1 MPRLKPQ
8 AKLFLIV
15 IVGVG
20 VVFGLR
26 SAMQHGLIPT
36 PGIMKSIVASRV
48 DPSASGGGAGG
59 QRAGPAVSVHHSGQR
74 AATHI
79 QFDVWEWNAMFS
91 LIYAN
96 GGPDTT
102 KGSLME
108 KYGVNLTLHRED
120 SNYADEGRPAG
131 LRQAT
136 PRRREDL
143 LSGAEAIVVMGD
155 SGGQWL
161 ADLNPQLKK
170 LGPEYQA
177 VIIGAVGR
185 SNGEDALLGPAEWK
199 SNPQSMKGKTVVG
212 VIRDGDWNIALNY
225 MGSNGLKNNPDLK
238 TYDPD
243 AVNWI
248 AAPDEDYIKA
258 VTDVFIPNRCE
269 DRKVVKDG
277 RPTGETKNVCPD
289 GVVTWTP
296 GDEQAVH
303 GRPGTTKIVSSHE
316 YASQMPAVILGIKKF
331 FNDNRDEISG
341 LLAAS
346 FQAADQVKAFDA
358 VRRKAGEI
366 SAKLYNDQT
375 GDYWYK
381 YYGGFRDP
389 KSGQMLGGSAVFG
402 LEDDVNYF
410 GLDGKH
416 NNNMR
421 ATYETFGKI
430 ATMNYPQLFKD
441 NPIPPYKEAVD
452 TSFIFGAQAL
462 LEYRRRAGRSA
473 ETVDYAK
480 EAAGGTVL
488 GHKAVYI
495 NFASGSDQPLPDSL
509 PTLERTEGFAGHQ
522 LAVGAPDRRLHR
534 QRRQRR
540 GQCSAERK
548 AGAGREALLPAGG
561 SVELP
566 GLALQARGRPR
577 FAGSHRLEC
586 IDRRQGAQPPRRDHS
601 DRPVVFVKPG
611 RRKPPPILSPM
622 CKP

>member
-15 IVGVG
+15 
-20 VVFGLR
+20 VVAAGAIFGLR

-48 DPSASGGGAGG
+48 TLPPQEEAQVANVQALPYPSTT
-59 QRAGPAVSVHHSGQR
+59 PANV

-79 QFDVWEWNAMFS
+79 TFDVWEWNAMDS

-120 SNYADEGRPAG
+120 SNTQMGNDLADCAKQLHDGEKIC
-131 LRQAT
+131 
-136 PRRREDL
+136 
-143 LSGAEAIVVMGD
+143 SKGAEAIVVMGD

-161 ADLNPQLKK
+161 SNLNPILKK
-170 LGPEYQA
+170 LGPEYEA

-212 VIRDGDWNIALNY
+212 VIRDGDWNIALNF

-316 YASQMPAVILGIKKF
+316 YSSQMPAVILGIKKF
-331 FNDNRDEISG
+331 FNDNRDEITG

-358 VRRKAGEI
+358 VRRKAGDI

-389 KSGQMLGGSAVFG
+389 ASGQMLGGSAVFG
-402 LEDDVNYF
+402 LDDDVNYF

-441 NPIPPYKEAVD
+441 SPIPPYKEAVD

-462 LEYRRRAGRSA
+462 LNTGGVQTASA
-473 ETVDYAK
+473 ETVDYSK
-480 EAAGGTVL
+480 EAQSDTVL

-495 NFASGSDQPLPDSL
+495 NFASGSDQPLPDSIS
-509 PTLERTEGFAGHQ
+509 TLNELKDS
-522 LAVGAPDRRLHR
+522 LAINS
-534 QRRQRR
+534 Q
-540 GQCSAERK
+540 
-548 AGAGREALLPAGG
+548 
-561 SVELP
+561 
-566 GLALQARGRPR
+566 LALQIDGYTDN
-577 FAGSHRLEC
+577 AGSDAVNIPLSEKRAQAVKNYFQHTAPLSFPDSRFKLVAGHGSQDP
-586 IDRRQGAQPPRRDHS
+586 IASNASTGGKALNRRVEITQIGQ
-601 DRPVVFVKPG
+601 
-611 RRKPPPILSPM
+611 
-622 CKP
+622 

>member
-8 AKLFLIV
+8 AKFVLIV
-15 IVGVG
+15 IVVA
-20 VVFGLR
+20 VVFFGLR
-26 SAMQHGLIPT
+26 AAMQHGLIPT

-48 DPSASGGGAGG
+48 TLPPQEEAQVANVQALPYPSTAAANV
-59 QRAGPAVSVHHSGQR
+59 Q
-74 AATHI
+74 ATHI
-79 QFDVWEWNAMFS
+79 TFDVWEWNAMFA

-102 KGSLME
+102 KDSLME

-120 SNYADEGRPAG
+120 SNTQMNADLVACAKQLHDGEK
-131 LRQAT
+131 
-136 PRRREDL
+136 
-143 LSGAEAIVVMGD
+143 SCSKGAEAIVVMGD
-155 SGGQWL
+155 SGGSTWL
-161 ADLNPQLKK
+161 STLNPTLKK

-199 SNPQSMKGKTVVG
+199 TNPQSMKGKTVVG
-212 VIRDGDWNIALNY
+212 VIRDGDWNIALNFL
-225 MGSNGLKNNPDLK
+225 GSNGLKNNPDLK

-248 AAPDEDYIKA
+248 SAPEEDYIKA
-258 VTDVFIPNRCE
+258 VTEVFIPNRCE

-303 GRPGTTKIVSSHE
+303 GRPGTVKIVSSHE

-331 FNDNRDEISG
+331 FNDNRDEVTG

-358 VRRKAGEI
+358 VRRKAGDI
-366 SAKLYNDQT
+366 STKLYNDNGT
-375 GDYWYK
+375 DWYK
-381 YYGGFRDP
+381 YYPGFRDP
-389 KSGQMLGGSAVFG
+389 ASGQMLGGSAVFN
-402 LEDDVNYF
+402 LEDNVNYF

-430 ATMNYPQLFKD
+430 ATENYPLFYKD
-441 NPIPPYKEAVD
+441 NPVPPYKEAVD

-462 LEYRRRAGRSA
+462 LNQGGVQGAAA

-480 EAAGGTVL
+480 EAQSGQVL

-495 NFASGSDQPLPDSL
+495 NFASGSDQPLPNSL
-509 PTLERTEGFAGHQ
+509 PTLSELKDS
-522 LAVGAPDRRLHR
+522 LAINS
-534 QRRQRR
+534 Q
-540 GQCSAERK
+540 
-548 AGAGREALLPAGG
+548 
-561 SVELP
+561 
-566 GLALQARGRPR
+566 LALQIDGYTDN
-577 FAGSHRLEC
+577 AGSDAVNVPLSEKRAQAVKRYFQQVAPLSFPDSRFKSVAGHGSQDPLASNATAGGKALN
-586 IDRRQGAQPPRRDHS
+586 RRVEITQIGQ
-601 DRPVVFVKPG
+601 
-611 RRKPPPILSPM
+611 
-622 CKP
+622 

>member
-15 IVGVG
+15 VLGG
-20 VVFGLR
+20 GAVFGLR
-26 SAMQHGLIPT
+26 AAMQHGLIPT
-36 PGIMKSIVASRV
+36 PGIMKAIVASRV
-48 DPSASGGGAGG
+48 QLPPQEEAQVANVQALPYPTAAPAGVSAT
-59 QRAGPAVSVHHSGQR
+59 RM
-74 AATHI
+74 
-79 QFDVWEWNAMFS
+79 QFDVWEWNAMYS

-120 SNYADEGRPAG
+120 SNSQMKA
-131 LRQAT
+131 
-136 PRRREDL
+136 DL
-143 LSGAEAIVVMGD
+143 LACAKQIHDGEKTCSSGAEAIVVMGD

-170 LGPEYQA
+170 LGPDYQA

-199 SNPQSMKGKTVVG
+199 SNPQSLKGKTIVG

-225 MGSNGLKNNPDLK
+225 LGSNGLKNNPDLK

-258 VTDVFIPNRCE
+258 VTDVYIPNRCE

-277 RPTGETKNVCPD
+277 RTTGETKNVCPD

-331 FNDNRDEISG
+331 FNDNRDEVSG

-346 FQAADQVKAFDA
+346 FQGADQVKAFDA

-381 YYGGFRDP
+381 YYGGFQDP
-389 KSGQMLGGSAVFG
+389 KSGQPLGGSAVFG

-430 ATMNYPQLFKD
+430 ATENYPALFKD

-452 TSFIFGAQAL
+452 TSFIFGAQSVLNTGGVQGA
-462 LEYRRRAGRSA
+462 SA
-473 ETVDYAK
+473 ETVDYSK
-480 EAAGGTVL
+480 EAQSGQVL

-509 PTLERTEGFAGHQ
+509 PTLSELKDA
-522 LAVGAPDRRLHR
+522 LAINS
-534 QRRQRR
+534 Q
-540 GQCSAERK
+540 
-548 AGAGREALLPAGG
+548 
-561 SVELP
+561 
-566 GLALQARGRPR
+566 LALQIDGYTDN
-577 FAGSHRLEC
+577 AGSDAVNVPLSEKRAQAVKRYFQQVAPLSFPDSRFKSVAGHGSQSPIATNSSAGGKALN
-586 IDRRQGAQPPRRDHS
+586 RRVEITQIGQ
-601 DRPVVFVKPG
+601 
-611 RRKPPPILSPM
+611 
-622 CKP
+622 

>member
-1 MPRLKPQ
+1 MARLKPQ

-15 IVGVG
+15 VAG
-20 VVFGLR
+20 VVVVLGLR
-26 SAMQHGLIPT
+26 FSMQHGWIPT
-36 PGIMKSIVASRV
+36 PGIMSSVVTTRVELPPQQEAQVANV
-48 DPSASGGGAGG
+48 QALPYPTTTVANVSAN
-59 QRAGPAVSVHHSGQR
+59 
-74 AATHI
+74 HI
-79 QFDVWEWNAMFS
+79 QFDIWEWNAMFS

-96 GGPDTT
+96 GGANTT

-108 KYGVNLTLHRED
+108 KNGVNLTLHRED
-120 SNYADEGRPAG
+120 SNT
-131 LRQAT
+131 QMSS
-136 PRRREDL
+136 DL
-143 LSGAEAIVVMGD
+143 LACAKQLHDGEKSCSTGAEAIVVMGD

-161 ADLNPQLKK
+161 SNLNPQLKK
-170 LGPEYQA
+170 LGPDYQA

-199 SNPQSMKGKTVVG
+199 TNPQSMKGKTVVG

-225 MGSNGLKNNPDLK
+225 LGSNGLKNNPDLK

-277 RPTGETKNVCPD
+277 HATGETMNVCPD

-303 GRPGTTKIVSSHE
+303 GRPGTAKIVSSHE

-331 FNDNRDEISG
+331 FNDNRDEVTG

-358 VRRKAGEI
+358 VRRSAGTI
-366 SAKLYNDQT
+366 SAKVYNDQN

-381 YYGGFRDP
+381 YYGGFVDP
-389 KSGQMLGGSAVFG
+389 KSNQPLGGSAVFG
-402 LEDDVNYF
+402 VEDDVNYF

-430 ATMNYPQLFKD
+430 ATLNYPQLFKD

-452 TSFIFGAQAL
+452 TSFIFGAQSL
-462 LEYRRRAGRSA
+462 LNSGGVQSASA
-473 ETVDYAK
+473 ETVDYTKQANS
-480 EAAGGTVL
+480 GTVL
-488 GHKAVYI
+488 GHKAIYI
-495 NFASGSDQPLPDSL
+495 NFATGSDTPLPDSL
-509 PTLERTEGFAGHQ
+509 PTLNELKDS
-522 LAVGAPDRRLHR
+522 LAIN
-534 QRRQRR
+534 
-540 GQCSAERK
+540 SE
-548 AGAGREALLPAGG
+548 
-561 SVELP
+561 
-566 GLALQARGRPR
+566 LALQIDGYTDN
-577 FAGSHRLEC
+577 AGSDTVNIPLSEKRALAVKRYFQQVAPLSFPDSRFKSVAGHGSESPIATNSTAGGKALN
-586 IDRRQGAQPPRRDHS
+586 RRVEITQIGQ
-601 DRPVVFVKPG
+601 
-611 RRKPPPILSPM
+611 
-622 CKP
+622 

>member
-8 AKLFLIV
+8 AKLFLI
-15 IVGVG
+15 IVVG
-20 VVFGLR
+20 GGAIFGLR

-48 DPSASGGGAGG
+48 TLPPQEEAQVANVQAFPYPSTS
-59 QRAGPAVSVHHSGQR
+59 PANVS
-74 AATHI
+74 APHI
-79 QFDVWEWNAMFS
+79 QFDVWEWNAMYS

-96 GGPDTT
+96 GGPETT

-108 KYGVNLTLHRED
+108 KNGVNLTLHRED
-120 SNYADEGRPAG
+120 SNTQMGN
-131 LRQAT
+131 
-136 PRRREDL
+136 DL
-143 LSGAEAIVVMGD
+143 LACAKQLHDGEKTCSKGAEAIVVMGD

-161 ADLNPQLKK
+161 SNLNPQLKK

-212 VIRDGDWNIALNY
+212 VIRDGDWNIALNF

-331 FNDNRDEISG
+331 FNDNRDEVTG

-375 GDYWYK
+375 
-381 YYGGFRDP
+381 RRLLVQVL
-389 KSGQMLGGSAVFG
+389 SGLPRSRNPARCWAARRSSAW
-402 LEDDVNYF
+402 
-410 GLDGKH
+410 KTTSTTSASTASITTICAPPT
-416 NNNMR
+416 R
-421 ATYETFGKI
+421 PSARSPRRIIRCSSRTI
-430 ATMNYPQLFKD
+430 
-441 NPIPPYKEAVD
+441 PIPPYKDAVD

-462 LEYRRRAGRSA
+462 LNTGGVQGAAA

-480 EAAGGTVL
+480 EAQSGQVL

-509 PTLERTEGFAGHQ
+509 PTLNELKDS
-522 LAVGAPDRRLHR
+522 LAINS
-534 QRRQRR
+534 Q
-540 GQCSAERK
+540 
-548 AGAGREALLPAGG
+548 
-561 SVELP
+561 
-566 GLALQARGRPR
+566 LALQIDGYTDN
-577 FAGSHRLEC
+577 AGSDAVNVPLSEKRAQAVKRYFQQVAPLSFPDSRFKSVAGHGSQDPIASNASAGGKALN
-586 IDRRQGAQPPRRDHS
+586 RRVEITQIGQ
-601 DRPVVFVKPG
+601 
-611 RRKPPPILSPM
+611 
-622 CKP
+622 

>member
-8 AKLFLIV
+8 AKLVLIV
-15 IVGVG
+15 VVGAG
-20 VVFGLR
+20 AVFGLR
-26 SAMQHGLIPT
+26 AAMQHGLIPT
-36 PGIMKSIVASRV
+36 PGIMQSIVASRV
-48 DPSASGGGAGG
+48 QLPPQEEAQVANV
-59 QRAGPAVSVHHSGQR
+59 QAMPYPIAAPANVS
-74 AATHI
+74 ATHVV
-79 QFDVWEWNAMFS
+79 FDVWEWNAMFS

-120 SNYADEGRPAG
+120 SNTQMGN
-131 LRQAT
+131 
-136 PRRREDL
+136 DL
-143 LSGAEAIVVMGD
+143 IDCAKQLHDGEKTCSKGAEAIVVMGD

-161 ADLNPQLKK
+161 SNLNPPLKK

-185 SNGEDALLGPAEWK
+185 SNGEDALLGPPEWK

-225 MGSNGLKNNPDLK
+225 EGSNGLKNNPDLK
-238 TYDPD
+238 TWDPD

-277 RPTGETKNVCPD
+277 RPTGETKNICPD

-331 FNDNRDEISG
+331 FNDNRDETSG

-358 VRRKAGEI
+358 VRRKAGDI
-366 SAKLYNDQT
+366 SAKIYNDQN

-381 YYGGFRDP
+381 YYAGLRDP
-389 KSGQMLGGSAVFG
+389 KSGQLLGGSAVFG

-430 ATMNYPQLFKD
+430 ATQNYPQLFKD

-462 LEYRRRAGRSA
+462 LNTGGVQGASA

-480 EAAGGTVL
+480 EAQSGSVV

-509 PTLERTEGFAGHQ
+509 PTLNELKDS
-522 LAVGAPDRRLHR
+522 LAINS
-534 QRRQRR
+534 Q
-540 GQCSAERK
+540 
-548 AGAGREALLPAGG
+548 
-561 SVELP
+561 
-566 GLALQARGRPR
+566 LALQIDGYTDN
-577 FAGSHRLEC
+577 AGSDSVNVPLSEKRAQAVKNYFQKVAPLSFPDSRFKQVSGHGSQDPIGPNTSPAGKALN
-586 IDRRQGAQPPRRDHS
+586 RRVEITQIGQ
-601 DRPVVFVKPG
+601 
-611 RRKPPPILSPM
+611 
-622 CKP
+622 

>member
-15 IVGVG
+15 
-20 VVFGLR
+20 VVAAGAIFGLR

-48 DPSASGGGAGG
+48 TLPPQEEAQVANVQALPYPSTT
-59 QRAGPAVSVHHSGQR
+59 PANV

-79 QFDVWEWNAMFS
+79 TFDVWEWNAMDS

-120 SNYADEGRPAG
+120 SNTQMGNDLADCAKQLHDGEK
-131 LRQAT
+131 T
-136 PRRREDL
+136 C
-143 LSGAEAIVVMGD
+143 SKGAEAIVVMGD

-161 ADLNPQLKK
+161 SNLNPILKK
-170 LGPEYQA
+170 LGPEYEA

-212 VIRDGDWNIALNY
+212 VIRDGDWNIALNF

-316 YASQMPAVILGIKKF
+316 YSSQMPAVILGIKKF
-331 FNDNRDEISG
+331 FNDNRDEITG

-358 VRRKAGEI
+358 VRRKAGDI

-389 KSGQMLGGSAVFG
+389 ASGQMLGGSAVFG
-402 LEDDVNYF
+402 LDDDVNYF

-430 ATMNYPQLFKD
+430 DVQNYPQLFKD
-441 NPIPPYKEAVD
+441 NPIPPYKDAVD
-452 TSFIFGAQAL
+452 TSFIFSAQASL
-462 LEYRRRAGRSA
+462 NTSGVQGASA
-473 ETVDYAK
+473 ETVDYSK
-480 EAAGGTVL
+480 EAESGTVL

-495 NFASGSDQPLPDSL
+495 NFASGSDQPLPDSI
-509 PTLERTEGFAGHQ
+509 PTLNELKDS
-522 LAVGAPDRRLHR
+522 LAINS
-534 QRRQRR
+534 Q
-540 GQCSAERK
+540 
-548 AGAGREALLPAGG
+548 
-561 SVELP
+561 
-566 GLALQARGRPR
+566 LALQIDGYTDN
-577 FAGSHRLEC
+577 AGSDAVNVPLSEKRAQAVKSYFQKVAPLSFPDSRFKLVAGHGSQSPIASNASTGGKALN
-586 IDRRQGAQPPRRDHS
+586 RRVEITQIGQ
-601 DRPVVFVKPG
+601 
-611 RRKPPPILSPM
+611 
-622 CKP
+622 

>member
-8 AKLFLIV
+8 AKFFLVV
-15 IVGVG
+15 ILGAG
-20 VVFGLR
+20 AVFGLR
-26 SAMQHGLIPT
+26 AAMQHGLIPT
-36 PGIMKSIVASRV
+36 PGIMKSIVVSRV
-48 DPSASGGGAGG
+48 SLPPQEEAQVANVQASPYPSTT
-59 QRAGPAVSVHHSGQR
+59 PANV
-74 AATHI
+74 AATHV
-79 QFDVWEWNAMFS
+79 QFDVWEWNAMYA

-96 GGPDTT
+96 GGPETT

-120 SNYADEGRPAG
+120 SNTQMGN
-131 LRQAT
+131 
-136 PRRREDL
+136 DL
-143 LSGAEAIVVMGD
+143 VACAKQLHDGEKTCSTGAEALVVMGD
-155 SGGQWL
+155 SGGQWMSN
-161 ADLNPQLKK
+161 LNPQLKK
-170 LGPEYQA
+170 FGPDYQA

-199 SNPQSMKGKTVVG
+199 TNPQSMKGKTVVG

-225 MGSNGLKNNPDLK
+225 LGSNGLKNNPDLK

-258 VTDVFIPNRCE
+258 VTDVYVPNRCE

-331 FNDNRDEISG
+331 FNDNRDEISN
-341 LLAAS
+341 LLAAN

-358 VRRKAGEI
+358 VRHKAGEI
-366 SAKLYNDQT
+366 SAKIYNDQN

-381 YYGGFRDP
+381 YYPGFRDAN
-389 KSGQMLGGSAVFG
+389 SGQMLGGSAVFG
-402 LEDDVNYF
+402 LEDNVNYF

-430 ATMNYPQLFKD
+430 ATQNYPELFKN

-452 TSFIFGAQAL
+452 TSFIFGAQSVLNTGGVQTA
-462 LEYRRRAGRSA
+462 SA
-473 ETVDYAK
+473 ETVDYTK
-480 EAAGGTVL
+480 EAQAGTVL

-509 PTLERTEGFAGHQ
+509 PTLNELKDS
-522 LAVGAPDRRLHR
+522 LAINS
-534 QRRQRR
+534 Q
-540 GQCSAERK
+540 
-548 AGAGREALLPAGG
+548 
-561 SVELP
+561 
-566 GLALQARGRPR
+566 LALQIDGYTDN
-577 FAGSHRLEC
+577 AGSDAVNVPLSEKRAQAVKHYFQQVAPLSFPDSRFKQVSGHGSQDPIVANSSVGGKALN
-586 IDRRQGAQPPRRDHS
+586 RRVEITQIGQ
-601 DRPVVFVKPG
+601 
-611 RRKPPPILSPM
+611 
-622 CKP
+622 

>member
-1 MPRLKPQ
+1 
-8 AKLFLIV
+8 
-15 IVGVG
+15 
-20 VVFGLR
+20 
-26 SAMQHGLIPT
+26 
-36 PGIMKSIVASRV
+36 
-48 DPSASGGGAGG
+48 
-59 QRAGPAVSVHHSGQR
+59 
-74 AATHI
+74 
-79 QFDVWEWNAMFS
+79 MFS

-96 GGPDTT
+96 GGADTT

-108 KYGVNLTLHRED
+108 KNGVNLTLHRED
-120 SNYADEGRPAG
+120 SNTQMGN
-131 LRQAT
+131 
-136 PRRREDL
+136 DL
-143 LSGAEAIVVMGD
+143 IDCAKQLHDGEKTCSKGAEAIVVMGD

-161 ADLNPQLKK
+161 SNLNPQLKK

-225 MGSNGLKNNPDLK
+225 EGSNGLKNNPDLK
-238 TYDPD
+238 TWDPD

-303 GRPGTTKIVSSHE
+303 GRPGTTKIISSHE

-358 VRRKAGEI
+358 VRRKAGDI
-366 SAKLYNDQT
+366 SAKIYNDQN

-381 YYGGFRDP
+381 YYAGLRDP

-430 ATMNYPQLFKD
+430 ATQNYPQLFKD

-452 TSFIFGAQAL
+452 TSFIFSAQSLLNSGGVQGA
-462 LEYRRRAGRSA
+462 SA

-480 EAAGGTVL
+480 EAQSGTVL

-509 PTLERTEGFAGHQ
+509 PTLNELKDS
-522 LAVGAPDRRLHR
+522 LAINS
-534 QRRQRR
+534 Q
-540 GQCSAERK
+540 
-548 AGAGREALLPAGG
+548 
-561 SVELP
+561 
-566 GLALQARGRPR
+566 LALQIDGYTDN
-577 FAGSHRLEC
+577 AGSDSINTPLSEKRAQAVKSYFQKVAPLSFPDSRFKQVAGHGSQDPIASNASTQGKALN
-586 IDRRQGAQPPRRDHS
+586 RRVEITQIGQ
-601 DRPVVFVKPG
+601 
-611 RRKPPPILSPM
+611 
-622 CKP
+622 

>member
-8 AKLFLIV
+8 AKLVLIV
-15 IVGVG
+15 VVGAG
-20 VVFGLR
+20 AVFGLR
-26 SAMQHGLIPT
+26 AAMQHGLIPT

-48 DPSASGGGAGG
+48 QLPPQEEAQVANV
-59 QRAGPAVSVHHSGQR
+59 QAQPYPTTTPANVS
-74 AATHI
+74 ATHVV
-79 QFDVWEWNAMFS
+79 FDVWEWNAMFS

-96 GGPDTT
+96 GGADTT

-108 KYGVNLTLHRED
+108 KNGVNLTLHRED
-120 SNYADEGRPAG
+120 SNTQMGN
-131 LRQAT
+131 
-136 PRRREDL
+136 DL
-143 LSGAEAIVVMGD
+143 IDCAKQLHDGEKTCSKGAEAIVVMGD

-161 ADLNPQLKK
+161 SNLNPQLKK
-170 LGPEYQA
+170 LGPDYQA

-199 SNPQSMKGKTVVG
+199 SNPQSMKGKTIVG

-225 MGSNGLKNNPDLK
+225 EGSNGLKNNPDLK
-238 TYDPD
+238 TWDPD

-358 VRRKAGEI
+358 VRRKAGDI
-366 SAKLYNDQT
+366 SAKIYNDQN

-381 YYGGFRDP
+381 YYAGLRDS

-402 LEDDVNYF
+402 LEDNVNYF

-430 ATMNYPQLFKD
+430 ATQNYPQLFKD

-452 TSFIFGAQAL
+452 TSFIFSAQAL
-462 LEYRRRAGRSA
+462 LNTGGVQSASA

-480 EAAGGTVL
+480 EAQSGSVL

-509 PTLERTEGFAGHQ
+509 PTLNELKDS
-522 LAVGAPDRRLHR
+522 LAINS
-534 QRRQRR
+534 Q
-540 GQCSAERK
+540 
-548 AGAGREALLPAGG
+548 
-561 SVELP
+561 
-566 GLALQARGRPR
+566 LALQIEGYTDN
-577 FAGSHRLEC
+577 AGSDSVNIPLSEKRAQAVKSYFQKVAPLSFPDSRFKQVSGHGSQDPIASNASTQGKALN
-586 IDRRQGAQPPRRDHS
+586 RRVEITQIGQ
-601 DRPVVFVKPG
+601 
-611 RRKPPPILSPM
+611 
-622 CKP
+622 

>member
-8 AKLFLIV
+8 AKFFLIL
-15 IVGVG
+15 IV
-20 VVFGLR
+20 VVVVFFGLR
-26 SAMQHGLIPT
+26 AAMQHGLIPT

-48 DPSASGGGAGG
+48 TLPPQEEAQVANVQALPYPSTVAAN
-59 QRAGPAVSVHHSGQR
+59 V
-74 AATHI
+74 AATHF

-108 KYGVNLTLHRED
+108 KYGVNLTLHRQD
-120 SNYADEGRPAG
+120 SNSQMSA
-131 LRQAT
+131 
-136 PRRREDL
+136 DL
-143 LSGAEAIVVMGD
+143 LACAKQLHDGEKTCSTGAEAIVVMGD

-161 ADLNPQLKK
+161 ADLNPELKK

-225 MGSNGLKNNPDLK
+225 LGSNGLKNNPDLK
-238 TYDPD
+238 TWDPD

-248 AAPDEDYIKA
+248 SAPDEDYTKA
-258 VTDVFIPNRCE
+258 VTEVFVPNRCE
-269 DRKVVKDG
+269 DRKVVRDG
-277 RPTGETKNVCPD
+277 RATGETKNVCPD

-296 GDEQAVH
+296 GDELAVH
-303 GRPGTTKIVSSHE
+303 GRPGTTKIISSHE

-331 FNDNRDEISG
+331 FNDNRDEVSG

-358 VRRKAGEI
+358 VRHKAGEI
-366 SAKLYNDQT
+366 SAKIYNDQT

-381 YYGGFRDP
+381 YYPGFRDSA
-389 KSGQMLGGSAVFG
+389 SGQMLGGSAVFG
-402 LEDDVNYF
+402 LEDVVNYF

-421 ATYETFGKI
+421 ATYETFAKI
-430 ATMNYPQLFKD
+430 DLQNYPQLFKD
-441 NPIPPYKEAVD
+441 NPIPSYKDAVD
-452 TSFIFGAQAL
+452 TSFIFSAQAL
-462 LEYRRRAGRSA
+462 LNTGGVQTAAA

-480 EAAGGTVL
+480 EAQTGTVL

-495 NFASGSDQPLPDSL
+495 NFASGSDQPLPDSI
-509 PTLERTEGFAGHQ
+509 PTLNELKDS
-522 LAVGAPDRRLHR
+522 LAINS
-534 QRRQRR
+534 Q
-540 GQCSAERK
+540 
-548 AGAGREALLPAGG
+548 
-561 SVELP
+561 
-566 GLALQARGRPR
+566 LALQIDGYTDN
-577 FAGSHRLEC
+577 AGSDAVNVPLSEKRAQAVKSYFQKVAPLSFPDSRFKSVAGHGSESPIASNASAGGKALN
-586 IDRRQGAQPPRRDHS
+586 RRVEITQIGQ
-601 DRPVVFVKPG
+601 
-611 RRKPPPILSPM
+611 
-622 CKP
+622 

>member
-15 IVGVG
+15 VLGAG
-20 VVFGLR
+20 AVFGLR
-26 SAMQHGLIPT
+26 AAMQHGLIPT
-36 PGIMKSIVASRV
+36 PGIMKAIVASRV
-48 DPSASGGGAGG
+48 DLPPQQEAQVANVQALPYPTTEPAG
-59 QRAGPAVSVHHSGQR
+59 VK
-74 AATHI
+74 ATHMV
-79 QFDVWEWNAMFS
+79 FDVWEWNAMFS

-96 GGPDTT
+96 GGASTT
-102 KGSLME
+102 KGSLAE

-120 SNYADEGRPAG
+120 SNSQMKA
-131 LRQAT
+131 
-136 PRRREDL
+136 DL
-143 LSGAEAIVVMGD
+143 LACAKQLHDGEKSCSSGAEALVVMGD

-161 ADLNPQLKK
+161 ADLNPQLRK

-199 SNPQSMKGKTVVG
+199 TNPQSMKGKTVVG

-225 MGSNGLKNNPDLK
+225 LGSNGLKNNPDLK

-248 AAPDEDYIKA
+248 SAPDEDYIKA
-258 VTDVFIPNRCE
+258 VTEVYVPNRCE

-277 RPTGETKNVCPD
+277 RTTGETKNVCPD

-331 FNDNRDEISG
+331 FNDNRDEVSG

-366 SAKLYNDQT
+366 SAKLYNDN
-375 GDYWYK
+375 GIDWYK
-381 YYGGFRDP
+381 YYPGFRDP
-389 KSGQMLGGSAVFG
+389 QSGQVLGGSAVFG

-441 NPIPPYKEAVD
+441 NPIPPYKEAAD
-452 TSFIFGAQAL
+452 TSFIFGAQSL
-462 LEYRRRAGRSA
+462 LNTGGVQTASA

-480 EAAGGTVL
+480 EAQSGTVL

-509 PTLERTEGFAGHQ
+509 PTLNELKDSLAINSQLALGIDGYTDNAGSDAVNVPLSEKRAQAVKRYFQQQAPSSFPDSRFKSVAGHGSQ
-522 LAVGAPDRRLHR
+522 DPIASNATTGGKALNRRVEIT
-534 QRRQRR
+534 QI
-540 GQCSAERK
+540 GQ
-548 AGAGREALLPAGG
+548 
-561 SVELP
+561 
-566 GLALQARGRPR
+566 
-577 FAGSHRLEC
+577 
-586 IDRRQGAQPPRRDHS
+586 
-601 DRPVVFVKPG
+601 
-611 RRKPPPILSPM
+611 
-622 CKP
+622 

>member
-15 IVGVG
+15 IVGG
-20 VVFGLR
+20 GAIFGLR
-26 SAMQHGLIPT
+26 AAMQHGLIPT

-48 DPSASGGGAGG
+48 TLPPQEEAQVANVQALPYPSAAPAG
-59 QRAGPAVSVHHSGQR
+59 VS
-74 AATHI
+74 ATHI
-79 QFDVWEWNAMFS
+79 TFDVWEWNAMFS

-96 GGPDTT
+96 GGPETT

-108 KYGVNLTLHRED
+108 KNGVNLTLHRED
-120 SNYADEGRPAG
+120 SNTQMGN
-131 LRQAT
+131 
-136 PRRREDL
+136 DL
-143 LSGAEAIVVMGD
+143 IDCAKQLHDGEKTCSKGAEAIVVMGD

-161 ADLNPQLKK
+161 SNLNPQLKK

-199 SNPQSMKGKTVVG
+199 SNPQSMKGKTIVG

-269 DRKVVKDG
+269 DRKVVRDG
-277 RPTGETKNVCPD
+277 RATGETKNICPD

-303 GRPGTTKIVSSHE
+303 GRPGTTKIISSHE

-331 FNDNRDEISG
+331 FNDNRDEVSG

-358 VRRKAGEI
+358 VRRAAGVM
-366 SAKLYNDQT
+366 SAKLYNDQN

-381 YYGGFRDP
+381 YYGGLKDD
-389 KSGQMLGGSAVFG
+389 KSGQMLGGSAVFNQ
-402 LEDDVNYF
+402 EDNVNYF

-430 ATMNYPQLFKD
+430 ATMNYPLLFKD

-452 TSFIFGAQAL
+452 TSFILGAESL
-462 LEYRRRAGRSA
+462 LNSSGVQGASA
-473 ETVDYAK
+473 ETVDYTK
-480 EAAGGTVL
+480 EAESGQVL

-495 NFASGSDQPLPDSL
+495 TFATGSDQPLPDSIS
-509 PTLERTEGFAGHQ
+509 TLNELKDS
-522 LAVGAPDRRLHR
+522 LAINS
-534 QRRQRR
+534 Q
-540 GQCSAERK
+540 
-548 AGAGREALLPAGG
+548 
-561 SVELP
+561 
-566 GLALQARGRPR
+566 LALQIDGYTDNAGNDAVNVPLSEKRAQAVKRYFQQVAPLSFPDSR
-577 FAGSHRLEC
+577 FKSVAGHGSQNPIASNASAGGKALN
-586 IDRRQGAQPPRRDHS
+586 RRVEITQIGQ
-601 DRPVVFVKPG
+601 
-611 RRKPPPILSPM
+611 
-622 CKP
+622 

>member
-1 MPRLKPQ
+1 M
-8 AKLFLIV
+8 
-15 IVGVG
+15 
-20 VVFGLR
+20 
-26 SAMQHGLIPT
+26 
-36 PGIMKSIVASRV
+36 
-48 DPSASGGGAGG
+48 D
-59 QRAGPAVSVHHSGQR
+59 
-74 AATHI
+74 
-79 QFDVWEWNAMFS
+79 S

-102 KGSLME
+102 KCSLME

-120 SNYADEGRPAG
+120 SNTQMGNDLADCAKQLHDGEKIC
-131 LRQAT
+131 
-136 PRRREDL
+136 
-143 LSGAEAIVVMGD
+143 SKGAEAIVVMGD

-161 ADLNPQLKK
+161 SNLNPILKK
-170 LGPEYQA
+170 LGPEYEA

-199 SNPQSMKGKTVVG
+199 SNPQSMNGKTVVG
-212 VIRDGDWNIALNY
+212 VIRDGDWNIALNF

-316 YASQMPAVILGIKKF
+316 YSSQMPAVILGIKKF
-331 FNDNRDEISG
+331 FNDNRDEITG

-358 VRRKAGEI
+358 VRRKAGDI

-389 KSGQMLGGSAVFG
+389 ASGQMLGGSAVFG
-402 LEDDVNYF
+402 LDDDVNYF

-441 NPIPPYKEAVD
+441 SPIPPYKEAVD

-462 LEYRRRAGRSA
+462 LNTGGVQTASA
-473 ETVDYAK
+473 ETVDYSK
-480 EAAGGTVL
+480 EAQSGTVL

-495 NFASGSDQPLPDSL
+495 NFASGSDQPLPDSIS
-509 PTLERTEGFAGHQ
+509 TLNELKDS
-522 LAVGAPDRRLHR
+522 LAINS
-534 QRRQRR
+534 Q
-540 GQCSAERK
+540 
-548 AGAGREALLPAGG
+548 
-561 SVELP
+561 
-566 GLALQARGRPR
+566 LALQIDGYTDN
-577 FAGSHRLEC
+577 AGSDAVNIPLSEKRAQAVKNYFQHTAPLSFPDSRFKLVAGHGSQDP
-586 IDRRQGAQPPRRDHS
+586 IASNASTGGKALNRRVEITQIGQ
-601 DRPVVFVKPG
+601 
-611 RRKPPPILSPM
+611 
-622 CKP
+622 

>member
-15 IVGVG
+15 
-20 VVFGLR
+20 VVAAGAIFGLR

-48 DPSASGGGAGG
+48 TLPPQEEAQVANVQALPYPSTT
-59 QRAGPAVSVHHSGQR
+59 PANV

-79 QFDVWEWNAMFS
+79 TFDVWEWNAMDS

-120 SNYADEGRPAG
+120 SNTQMGNDLADCAKQLHDGEK
-131 LRQAT
+131 T
-136 PRRREDL
+136 C
-143 LSGAEAIVVMGD
+143 SKGAEAIVVMGD

-161 ADLNPQLKK
+161 SNLNPILKK
-170 LGPEYQA
+170 LGPEYEA

-212 VIRDGDWNIALNY
+212 VIRDGDWNIALNF

-316 YASQMPAVILGIKKF
+316 YSSQMPAVILGIKKF
-331 FNDNRDEISG
+331 FNDNRDEITG

-358 VRRKAGEI
+358 VRRKAGDI

-389 KSGQMLGGSAVFG
+389 ASGQMLGGSAVFG
-402 LEDDVNYF
+402 LDDDVNYF

-441 NPIPPYKEAVD
+441 SPIPPYKEAVD

-462 LEYRRRAGRSA
+462 LNTGGVQTASA
-473 ETVDYAK
+473 ETVDYSK
-480 EAAGGTVL
+480 EAQSGTVL

-495 NFASGSDQPLPDSL
+495 NFASGSDQPLPDSIS
-509 PTLERTEGFAGHQ
+509 TLNELKDS
-522 LAVGAPDRRLHR
+522 LAINS
-534 QRRQRR
+534 Q
-540 GQCSAERK
+540 
-548 AGAGREALLPAGG
+548 
-561 SVELP
+561 
-566 GLALQARGRPR
+566 LALQIDGYTDD
-577 FAGSHRLEC
+577 AGSDAVNVPLSGKRAQAVKRYFQQVAPLSFPDSRFTAVAGHGSQNPLASNATAGGKALN
-586 IDRRQGAQPPRRDHS
+586 RRVEISQIGQ
-601 DRPVVFVKPG
+601 
-611 RRKPPPILSPM
+611 
-622 CKP
+622 

>member
-15 IVGVG
+15 
-20 VVFGLR
+20 VVAAGAIFGLR

-48 DPSASGGGAGG
+48 TLPPQEEAQVANVQALPYPSTT
-59 QRAGPAVSVHHSGQR
+59 PANV

-79 QFDVWEWNAMFS
+79 TFDVWEWNAMDS

-120 SNYADEGRPAG
+120 SNTQMGNDLADCAKQLHDGEK
-131 LRQAT
+131 T
-136 PRRREDL
+136 C
-143 LSGAEAIVVMGD
+143 SKGAEAIVVMGD

-161 ADLNPQLKK
+161 SNLNPILKK
-170 LGPEYQA
+170 LGPEYEA

-212 VIRDGDWNIALNY
+212 VIRDGDWNIALNF

-316 YASQMPAVILGIKKF
+316 YSSQMPAVILGIKKF
-331 FNDNRDEISG
+331 FNDNRDEITG

-358 VRRKAGEI
+358 VRRKAGDI

-389 KSGQMLGGSAVFG
+389 ASGQMLGGSAVFG
-402 LEDDVNYF
+402 LDDDVNYF

-441 NPIPPYKEAVD
+441 SPIPPYKEAVD

-462 LEYRRRAGRSA
+462 LNTGGVQTASA
-473 ETVDYAK
+473 ETVDYSK
-480 EAAGGTVL
+480 EAQSGTVL

-495 NFASGSDQPLPDSL
+495 NFASGSDQPLPDSIS
-509 PTLERTEGFAGHQ
+509 TLNELKDS
-522 LAVGAPDRRLHR
+522 LAINS
-534 QRRQRR
+534 Q
-540 GQCSAERK
+540 
-548 AGAGREALLPAGG
+548 
-561 SVELP
+561 
-566 GLALQARGRPR
+566 LALQIDGYTDN
-577 FAGSHRLEC
+577 AGSDAVNIPLREKRAQAVKNYFQHTAPLSFPDSRFKLVAGHGSQDP
-586 IDRRQGAQPPRRDHS
+586 IASNASTGGKALNRRVEITQIGQ
-601 DRPVVFVKPG
+601 
-611 RRKPPPILSPM
+611 
-622 CKP
+622 